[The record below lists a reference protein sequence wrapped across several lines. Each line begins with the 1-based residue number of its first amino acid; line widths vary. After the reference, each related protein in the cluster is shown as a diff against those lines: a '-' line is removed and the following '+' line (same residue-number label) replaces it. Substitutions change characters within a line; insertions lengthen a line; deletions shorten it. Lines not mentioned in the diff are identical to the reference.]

1 MSSGDEGT
9 WASEADFST
18 DGVLA
23 VRAIFRGVKAWV
35 SIRYCWIEDLPAQMP
50 GLGVSFGMCLFV
62 WGSFYSPPQIPIN
75 MLMRCVYCNFLR
87 FRVMFLLLSH
97 GLYECFFST
106 TRGLAK
112 LNGSEV
118 LLVEVKSRFAFLQLE
133 PRFMR
138 QVELRHLPKT
148 HHMA

>member
-1 MSSGDEGT
+1 VILVSLASGDEGT

-23 VRAIFRGVKAWV
+23 VRAILRGVKAWV

-75 MLMRCVYCNFLR
+75 MLMWCVYCNFLR
-87 FRVMFLLLSH
+87 DSELCFSCYHTVYMNVSFQRH
-97 GLYECFFST
+97 GAWQS
-106 TRGLAK
+106 
-112 LNGSEV
+112 
-118 LLVEVKSRFAFLQLE
+118 
-133 PRFMR
+133 
-138 QVELRHLPKT
+138 
-148 HHMA
+148 